1 MNDIVKLIF
10 VDKYASLKQ
19 LHSVGDGRGHGVT
32 ETAVPNEVDK
42 VDEEIRRVNPLDE
55 QEVDEPLEVDSWV
68 LVEDRLQLF
77 DLLGKVGLARG
88 VADAAQFL
96 LLVVTWP
103 CEIRIFND
111 VVEFDFDVLSD
122 CLLDLLLE
130 LELGLVV
137 LLVEWSRLLGQG
149 LSGLLH
155 LLRLEDSPAVVK

>member
-10 VDKYASLKQ
+10 VDEYASLKQ

-42 VDEEIRRVNPLDE
+42 VDEEVRSVDPLDE

-88 VADAAQFL
+88 VADAANFL
-96 LLVVTWP
+96 LLVETWP
-103 CEIRIFND
+103 WQVRIFND

-137 LLVEWSRLLGQG
+137 LLVEWNRLLG
-149 LSGLLH
+149 
-155 LLRLEDSPAVVK
+155 